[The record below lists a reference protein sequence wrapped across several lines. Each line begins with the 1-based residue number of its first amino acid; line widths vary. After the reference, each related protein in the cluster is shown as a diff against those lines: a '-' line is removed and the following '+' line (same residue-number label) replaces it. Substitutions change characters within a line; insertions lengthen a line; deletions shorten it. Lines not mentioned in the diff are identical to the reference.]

1 MAKVT
6 GPLFSIDASGKFAD
20 SLVFSKWKGLNIV
33 RQYSKPSQNTTAK
46 QEAVKK
52 SFSAA
57 TAMYQRLSGE
67 DKDAW
72 NVRASGSPMSGYNLF
87 VKKVM
92 ETLTTMRAF
101 SLVNKVEPL
110 NITSTSATISLNS
123 KEDGEAI
130 VLYGEKP
137 GSFTESIPVSLLA
150 GELDFEISGLNP
162 AQDYYFRVVQEPI
175 YLEAPLNISGNVEG
189 TPETT
194 SYGYK
199 VTAINKAGETIP
211 GEEVLI
217 ETGPALLDETNFID
231 LSWDPVEGA
240 KEYAI
245 YRTTSEGDP
254 VSTGRIGTSLE
265 TSFADTGLEAN
276 SSAPLENTALDRQGE
291 TGDYHFATLV

>member
-52 SFSAA
+52 AFSAA

-72 NVRASGSPMSGYNLF
+72 NVRASGTPMSGYNLF

-101 SLVNKVEPL
+101 SLIRKVEPL
-110 NITSTSATISLNS
+110 NITSTSATISLDA
-123 KEDGEAI
+123 KEDGEAL

-137 GSFTESIPVSLLA
+137 GSFTESMAVSLLK
-150 GELDFEISGLNP
+150 GEVNFDLTGLNS
-162 AQDYYFRVVQEPI
+162 ARDYYFRIVQDPVYLDAPI
-175 YLEAPLNISGNVEG
+175 NVLGNVEG

-194 SYGYK
+194 SYAYK

-217 ETGPALLDETNFID
+217 ETGPAVLDDTNYIS

-254 VSTGRIGTSLE
+254 LSTGRIGTSVE
-265 TSFADTGLEAN
+265 TSFDDTGLEGN
-276 SSAPLENTALDRQGE
+276 SAAPLENTALDRQGE